1 MNQVNLEGKLKKKVL
16 RDEEI
21 DGEAAPGRGEI
32 QPFDVMNALWA
43 KSV

>member
-21 DGEAAPGRGEI
+21 DGEVAPGRGEI
-32 QPFDVMNALWA
+32 QPFDVMNTLWA

>member
-1 MNQVNLEGKLKKKVL
+1 MKQVNLEGKLKKKVL

-21 DGEAAPGRGEI
+21 HGEAAPGRGET
-32 QPFDVMNALWA
+32 QTFDVMDALWA

>member
-1 MNQVNLEGKLKKKVL
+1 MKQVNLEGKLKKKVL

-21 DGEAAPGRGEI
+21 DGEAAPGRGET
-32 QPFDVMNALWA
+32 QPFDVMDALWA